1 MRQIVARVHAFQPSM
16 NRTTLLLSSAGLLLL
31 LAVVVGLPRTRTA
44 TTEPTPLRAT
54 GQGSLTLS
62 GALAR
67 PWVNPGASDVFAT
80 LDVSAADV
88 PGAHRAPVNLAL
100 VIDRSGSMAG
110 AKLEGARQAAL
121 RLVDL
126 LDEHDRL
133 SISHY
138 GSDVVTLPASL
149 ATPAAR
155 EEMAAFIRAIDSR
168 GGTNLGEGLTAGKA
182 QLDLARGEFPVN
194 RLVLLSDGQPTVGMV
209 SPQGLTGLVASFRQ
223 GGVTVTSLGVGA
235 DFNEDLMQRLA
246 DVGGGSYAFIRENEP
261 QAMARLFAEDL
272 QQAGTVVARGAT
284 LSFAV
289 SPGVELA
296 EVYGR
301 TAVVEGGRVR
311 ITLPDFS
318 ARQHEKL
325 VVHLRARV
333 EAREGSLPVGQVQLD
348 YQDVLA
354 GHPAGAELALAAEVT
369 TDRQLAL
376 RPSTPEAV
384 VQVTQAQAAANYQEA
399 AVALDRGD
407 AALAQQA
414 LAKNDE
420 LFQAA
425 EALAGP
431 GSVALERKA
440 SAAMFSLSA
449 APPEARSEAVKRMKV
464 QSLKSAGRGASV
476 RE

>member
-1 MRQIVARVHAFQPSM
+1 
-16 NRTTLLLSSAGLLLL
+16 
-31 LAVVVGLPRTRTA
+31 
-44 TTEPTPLRAT
+44 
-54 GQGSLTLS
+54 
-62 GALAR
+62 
-67 PWVNPGASDVFAT
+67 VNPGASDVFAT

-194 RLVLLSDGQPTVGMV
+194 RLVLLSDGQPTVGIV
-209 SPQGLTGLVASFRQ
+209 APQALAGLVTSFRQ
-223 GGVTVTSLGVGA
+223 GGVTVTSLGVGD

-246 DVGGGSYAFIRENEP
+246 DVGGGSYAFIREGEP
-261 QAMARLFAEDL
+261 EAMARLFEADL
-272 QQAGTVVARGAT
+272 QQAGTLVARGAT
-284 LSFAV
+284 LSFTV
-289 SPGVELA
+289 PPGVDFV

-301 TAVVEGGRVR
+301 PAVVEGSQVS

-318 ARQHEKL
+318 ARQREQL

-333 EAREGSLPVGQVQLD
+333 AASEGSQAVGQVRLD

-354 GHPAGAELALAAEVT
+354 GRAADASLALAASVT
-369 TDRQLAL
+369 TDRTLAAK
-376 RPSTPEAV
+376 PSTPAAV
-384 VQVTQAQAAANYQEA
+384 VQVAQAQAAANYQVA
-399 AVALDRGD
+399 AVALERGD
-407 AALAQQA
+407 AVQA
-414 LAKNDE
+414 
-420 LFQAA
+420 QAA
-425 EALAGP
+425 LLRNDVLFERAEAVAGA
-431 GSVALERKA
+431 GAVAREKKA
-440 SAAMFSLSA
+440 SAAMFGLSA
-449 APPEARSEAVKRMKV
+449 AAPAARSEAVKLMKV